1 MHVST
6 AQGPGRWNSP
16 RRAAVYMAESLALAV
31 LENLVHMTR
40 QDFPRG
46 YVCVAAVLPDAISM
60 IHEKDLRKDPAL
72 QDLRTEQLG
81 DWWLDSRASAVLQVP
96 SFVIAGEHNFL
107 LNPAHPEF
115 VRIQVEPPAIFH
127 FDERLFDRS

>member
-1 MHVST
+1 
-6 AQGPGRWNSP
+6 
-16 RRAAVYMAESLALAV
+16 MAESIALAV

-46 YVCVAAVLPDAISM
+46 YVCVAAVLPDGIS
-60 IHEKDLRKDPAL
+60 ILSEKDLREQPAL
-72 QDLRTEQLG
+72 ADLNAEQLG
-81 DWWLDSRASAVLQVP
+81 DWWLDSRMSAVLQVP

-115 VRIQVEPPAIFH
+115 ARIQVAPPAIFH